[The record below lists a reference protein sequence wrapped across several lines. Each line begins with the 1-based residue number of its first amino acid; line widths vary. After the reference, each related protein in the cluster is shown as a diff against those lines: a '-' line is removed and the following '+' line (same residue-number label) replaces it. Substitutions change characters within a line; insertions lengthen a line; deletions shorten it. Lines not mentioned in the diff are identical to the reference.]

1 MTVNF
6 KFHSYKK
13 KDGSQALL
21 IRLRDKERE
30 RFIPVPGVSVNTNL
44 WDKKNQMLSA
54 KHPEAELL
62 NLAIGNYHDRIKKV
76 KMQYELNQI
85 SFEDAIMMLEGSGKV
100 DSLKDFINMMSKQKS
115 GQWVR
120 NSLNAV
126 KSFGKYTKI
135 PDPVFKDLSY
145 NNLET
150 LCVSMKKSGAQP
162 ESINNYLTHL
172 RALFN
177 LAKKKKI
184 IYSDFQFPKDLIQK
198 TRRHDKKIETHL
210 PLEIAEAISRITL
223 KDTHRRSQ
231 INALR
236 DFEAVGFWLLM
247 FSMRGLYGKD
257 ITSLSAKDYNYD
269 YNFKIGFLKGDQ
281 VGERNIKGNSNFL
294 DHKRHKTKNKM
305 RIMVTLPP
313 IGGLIMVLRRL
324 VAQTHGSLS
333 YLAFDELEKPYAELI
348 KKKDY
353 DELKIFNHD
362 PSVDIAK
369 DDAIWNNMNKHLKK
383 LGLYSLQSARKT
395 FATTCSSIGIDS
407 SIERNL
413 LGQSDSSILRHY
425 NNYED
430 KRLVYKIQQSHI
442 MVLKTFKTVELF
454 DHWLKQIELVF
465 NLNHD
470 FYIGTTSEVVYND
483 FMKSLPGIVNIDKT
497 FISKLDQWEEQYKL
511 K

>member
-21 IRLRDKERE
+21 IRLRDKKME
-30 RFIPVPGVSVNTNL
+30 RFIPVPGVSVNINL
-44 WDKKNQMLSA
+44 WDKKNHMLSI

-62 NLAIGNYHDRIKKV
+62 NSVIGNYHDRIKKV
-76 KMQYELNQI
+76 KTLYELNQI
-85 SFEDAIMMLEGSGKV
+85 SFKESIMMLEGSGKV

-115 GQWVR
+115 GQWAR
-120 NSLNAV
+120 NTLTAV
-126 KSFGKYTKI
+126 KGFGKYTKI

-145 NNLET
+145 NNLEA

-184 IYSDFQFPKDLIQK
+184 IFSDFEFPTDLIQK

-210 PLEIAEAISRITL
+210 PKEIAEAISRITL
-223 KDTHRRSQ
+223 KNTHKRSI
-231 INALR
+231 INTLR
-236 DFEAVGFWLLM
+236 DFEAIGFWLLM

-269 YNFKIGFLKGDQ
+269 YNFRIDFLKGDQ
-281 VGERNIKGNSNFL
+281 GGERTIKGNSNFI

-305 RIMVTLPP
+305 RIMVSLPP
-313 IGGLIMVLRRL
+313 IGGLIHVLRRF
-324 VAQTHGSLS
+324 VTQTHGSLS
-333 YLAFDELEKPYAELI
+333 YLDLDEIIKPYDDLI
-348 KKKDY
+348 KKKSY

-362 PSVDIAK
+362 PNVDIEK
-369 DDAIWNNMNKHLKK
+369 DNAIWNNMNKHLKK

-395 FATTCSSIGIDS
+395 FATTCASIGVDS

-413 LGQSDSSILRHY
+413 LGQSDPSILRHY

-430 KRLVYKIQQSHI
+430 KRLVFKTQKSHI
-442 MVLKTFKTVELF
+442 MVLEAFKTVDLF
-454 DHWLKQIELVF
+454 DLWLKQIDLVF
-465 NLNHD
+465 NKNFDL
-470 FYIGTTSEVVYND
+470 YIGAPSIVVYRD
-483 FMKSLPGIVNIDKT
+483 FMKSLPDIVDIDKT
-497 FISKLDQWEEQYKL
+497 HISKLEQWEEKYQL

>member
-1 MTVNF
+1 
-6 KFHSYKK
+6 
-13 KDGSQALL
+13 
-21 IRLRDKERE
+21 
-30 RFIPVPGVSVNTNL
+30 
-44 WDKKNQMLSA
+44 
-54 KHPEAELL
+54 
-62 NLAIGNYHDRIKKV
+62 
-76 KMQYELNQI
+76 
-85 SFEDAIMMLEGSGKV
+85 
-100 DSLKDFINMMSKQKS
+100 
-115 GQWVR
+115 
-120 NSLNAV
+120 
-126 KSFGKYTKI
+126 
-135 PDPVFKDLSY
+135 
-145 NNLET
+145 
-150 LCVSMKKSGAQP
+150 
-162 ESINNYLTHL
+162 
-172 RALFN
+172 
-177 LAKKKKI
+177 
-184 IYSDFQFPKDLIQK
+184 
-198 TRRHDKKIETHL
+198 
-210 PLEIAEAISRITL
+210 
-223 KDTHRRSQ
+223 
-231 INALR
+231 
-236 DFEAVGFWLLM
+236 
-247 FSMRGLYGKD
+247 
-257 ITSLSAKDYNYD
+257 
-269 YNFKIGFLKGDQ
+269 
-281 VGERNIKGNSNFL
+281 
-294 DHKRHKTKNKM
+294 
-305 RIMVTLPP
+305 MVTLPP
-313 IGGLIMVLRRL
+313 IGGLIMILRRL

-454 DHWLKQIELVF
+454 DLWLKQIELVF